1 MSLLVVMAHYDVGGV
16 LRAHTLRSIM
26 NYAAAADRMI
36 LVSTSGIRDSDIDSI
51 PGEVEYLQRSNF
63 GYDFFSYKWGLDYV
77 GDYQDFD
84 RVLVVND
91 SFIGPVVPVM
101 DILDHE
107 NTRSV
112 DFAGLTLSQSH
123 HPHVQSFFF
132 VFGGAVSKSKG
143 FRTFWKDMVPVSE
156 RMRVIHEYEVGLTKA
171 VIGSG
176 FKVGSHF
183 RPSVEEQD
191 LARRRWKWFLQHRLS
206 LKHPGKTMLEVTPA
220 QADLD
225 VWNPVVNFADRILGT
240 SRLPILKFDALRYD
254 PYELGAER
262 LLSLC
267 EAQFPQDMA
276 GVREFLEG
284 TSKEYPFR
292 PGEINLKSSDD
303 EKRLA
308 AVGYGMV

>member
-1 MSLLVVMAHYDVGGV
+1 MSLLVVMAHYDTHRA
-16 LRAHTLRSIM
+16 LRAHTLRSIV

-36 LVSTSGIRDSDIDSI
+36 IVSTSGIQDSDVDRI
-51 PGEVEYLQRSNF
+51 PRGVEYLQRANF

-91 SFIGPVVPVM
+91 SFVGPVVPVM

-107 NTRSV
+107 NTQNV

-123 HPHVQSFFF
+123 HAHIQSFFF
-132 VFGGAVSKSKG
+132 VFGNAVAKSRG

-156 RMRVIHEYEVGLTKA
+156 RMRVIHEYEIGLTKA

-176 FKVGSHF
+176 FKVGSYF
-183 RPSVEEQD
+183 RPGIEEQD

-206 LKHPGKTMLEVTPA
+206 LKHPGKTMLDITPG

-225 VWNPVVNFADRILGT
+225 VWNPAVTFADRILGT
-240 SRLPILKFDALRYD
+240 SRLPIIKFDALRYD
-254 PYELGAER
+254 PYELGAMS

-267 EAQFPQDMA
+267 ESQFPSEMN
-276 GVREFLEG
+276 GVREFLKS

-292 PGEINLKSSDD
+292 PGEINLVSSDD
-303 EKRLA
+303 DKRLA